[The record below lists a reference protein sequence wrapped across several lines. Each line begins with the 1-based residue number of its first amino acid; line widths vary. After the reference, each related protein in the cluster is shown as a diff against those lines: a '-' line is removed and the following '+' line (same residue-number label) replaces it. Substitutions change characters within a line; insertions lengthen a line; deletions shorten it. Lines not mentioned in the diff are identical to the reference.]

1 MPKRLLIVTTVPETL
16 AFILRQQPE
25 FLGRHFDV
33 SLVCSDGPELAVV
46 AVEEGVPVQV
56 VPMERGISPLKDL
69 VSVWKMVLL
78 LRREKPDIVHSY
90 TPKAGLVAMLA
101 AWLCGVPVRIH
112 TFTGLIWPTA
122 TGWRRKLLMAVDR
135 LLCACATHIV
145 PEGNG
150 VKQDLTLGRI
160 TAKRLQVIGYGNIA
174 GVDIE
179 YFSPS
184 DDSLRHAADELRSS
198 FSIQPSDLVFVFV
211 GRLNQDKGLKELVG
225 AFEQLTGN
233 CRLLVVG
240 GNDSSAPLD
249 QTVLQRLQNHPR
261 VHCLGFLRDIR
272 PALLM
277 ADVLVLPSYR
287 EGFPNVVLQAG
298 AMELP
303 VLATDISG
311 CNEAIE
317 PGLNGWLVPPRDIH
331 ALATAM
337 SSILELPRG
346 DLRQM
351 GRAARMRIVER
362 FERQAHWR
370 RMLEFY
376 CAVGKAVQG
385 SAQGAP
391 RLLLIAGLAESILN
405 FRGDLLR
412 AFQSKGL
419 EIHVAA
425 PPLADES
432 GLRRDLEACGWIV
445 HDIPLL
451 RAGVNPLADLRT
463 LWNLWRLMCRVK
475 PDWVLPYTIKPV
487 IYGLLAARLAGVPG
501 RYAMITGLGYA
512 FMGNAKRSQLARLVR
527 GLYRVALRSASKVFF
542 QNGDDERLFRQL
554 NLLKPDTPSCVVNG
568 SGVNIAQFEVAP
580 LPDSGL
586 SFLLIARLLGDK
598 GVREFVSAARKV
610 KEKYPEARFSMV
622 GWIDANPDCISSGEL
637 ASWVE
642 EGLIDYLGRLSDVR
656 PAIASHTVYVLPS
669 YREGTPRSVLEAM
682 AMGRPIITTDAPG
695 CRETVIDGVNGFV
708 VPVKS
713 AEALVQAMLMFIEE
727 PGIAERMGAHS
738 RDIAE
743 TKYDVHK
750 VNEVVMT
757 EMGIR

>member
-1 MPKRLLIVTTVPETL
+1 MPQRLLIVTTVPETL
-16 AFILRQQPE
+16 AFILRQQPA

-33 SLVCSDGPELAVV
+33 SLASSDGPELAAV
-46 AVEEGVPVQV
+46 AVEEGVPVHV
-56 VPMERGISPLKDL
+56 VPMERGMSPLKDI

-78 LRREKPDIVHSY
+78 LRREQPDIVHSY

-101 AWLCGVPVRIH
+101 AWLCRVPVRIH

-160 TAKRLQVIGYGNIA
+160 TAKRLQVIGYGNVA
-174 GVDIE
+174 GVDVE

-198 FSIQPSDLVFVFV
+198 FSIQPSDLVFIFV

-225 AFEQLTGN
+225 AFEQLPAN

-249 QTVLQRLQNHPR
+249 QPVLHRLQNHPR
-261 VHCLGFLRDIR
+261 VHCLGFMRDIR
-272 PALLM
+272 PALLA

-311 CNEAIE
+311 CNEVIE
-317 PGLNGWLVPPRDIH
+317 PGLNGWLVPPRDAH

-337 SSILELPRG
+337 SSIMAVPRG

-351 GRAARMRIVER
+351 GRIARMRIVER
-362 FERQAHWR
+362 FERQAHWG

-376 CAVGKAVQG
+376 RTVGKGLQR
-385 SAQGAP
+385 AQGAS
-391 RLLLIAGLAESILN
+391 RLLVIAGLAESILN

-425 PPLADES
+425 PGLADDS
-432 GLRRDLEACGWIV
+432 GLRRDLEACGWVV
-445 HDIPLL
+445 HDIPLR
-451 RAGVNPLADLRT
+451 RAGMNPLADLRT
-463 LWNLWRLMCRVK
+463 LWNLWRLMRRVK

-487 IYGLLAARLAGVPG
+487 IYGILAARLAGVPG
-501 RYAMITGLGYA
+501 RYAMITGLGYS
-512 FMGNAKRSQLARLVR
+512 FMGNAERSRLAQLVR
-527 GLYRVALRSASKVFF
+527 GLYRVALRPASKVFF

-598 GVREFVSAARKV
+598 GVREYVSAARKV
-610 KEKYPEARFSMV
+610 KEKYPDVRFSLV
-622 GWIDANPDCISSGEL
+622 GWIDGNPDGISSGEL
-637 ASWVE
+637 ASWVG
-642 EGLIDYLGRLSDVR
+642 EGVIDYLGRLSDVR

-669 YREGTPRSVLEAM
+669 YREGKPRTVLEAM

-713 AEALVQAMLMFIEE
+713 AEALVQAMLRFIEE
-727 PGIAERMGAHS
+727 PGLAERMGAQS
-738 RDIAE
+738 RAIAE
-743 TKYDVHK
+743 RKYDVHK
-750 VNEVVMT
+750 VNEVVMR
-757 EMGIR
+757 EMGIQ